1 MRWPA
6 RRAMLN
12 PGHSHRALPRR
23 RPVLPLEVV
32 PVLLALAI
40 LGYVAGHS
48 SGGGSSE
55 RQTENGAEVSLG
67 YPPGWRMAKVAP
79 GIPQLSIADVVVI
92 APKGEADHAGLML
105 GGLPPGE
112 KAPLPARFVA
122 VLARPPVPE
131 IVNLVQTQAYKYTR
145 VAVPG
150 YPRALT
156 LFVIP
161 NPGGRPMLFACYA
174 SPGHAAQMRACEQ
187 SVASVTTVGE
197 PQAYQLS
204 PEPRYA
210 KAISAAISELDR
222 VRGSAAREVSANV
235 SAPAARRA
243 ATQLAAGFAAAAKA
257 LDRVQPSA
265 AAGPVHAAL
274 TGAVRRSRAG
284 YAALAASIAER
295 NVTRYQAAQAQ
306 VAHAEADV
314 NADLRSFVLLGYG
327 SAA

>member
-6 RRAMLN
+6 RRTMSNAG
-12 PGHSHRALPRR
+12 PPHQALPRR
-23 RPVLPLEVV
+23 KPVLPLEVV

-48 SGGGSSE
+48 SGSSSSE
-55 RQTENGAEVSLG
+55 RQKENGTDVALG
-67 YPPGWRMAKVAP
+67 YPPGWRMAETAP
-79 GIPQLSIADVVVI
+79 GIPQLSIANVIVI
-92 APKGEADHAGLML
+92 APKGEAKQAGLML

-122 VLARPPVPE
+122 VLARTPAPE
-131 IVNLVQTQAYKYTR
+131 IVNLMQTQAYKYTR

-150 YPRALT
+150 YPRTLT

-161 NPGGRPMLFACYA
+161 NPGGRPMVFACYA

-210 KAISAAISELDR
+210 KAISAAISGLDR
-222 VRGSAAREVSANV
+222 VRGSAAREVSASV
-235 SAPAARRA
+235 SAPAARRVA
-243 ATQLAAGFAAAAKA
+243 AQLAGGFATAAKA
-257 LDRVQPSA
+257 LESLQPSA
-265 AAGPVHAAL
+265 AAEPAHAAL

-284 YAALAASIAER
+284 YDALAAAIAER
-295 NVTRYQAAQAQ
+295 DVARYEAAQAQ
-306 VAHAEADV
+306 VARAEADV